1 MCYSCNLCSY
11 FGPSFHTLH
20 YMNYIYWNKTVAD
33 FIFTS
38 TRAGQEVFLYLSEED
53 LIQALKKAACQPD
66 AHLPITQLVA
76 QEDQVIIADFW
87 QAMKNGPLF
96 WRLAN
101 KNTTQEYWQG
111 GSGPQGRKVRVAPLN
126 PAQAARYA
134 HEDWK
139 SAPLSGQV
147 YGGRKFYHEQGSSTQ
162 TVPLHLLYLACFTM
176 PFSMVDAPQ
185 QNSGYYEIWRNF
197 FLDRGLIRGN
207 SDFPSNTLTELK
219 SAWSSMWEELARWS
233 QQELAGER
241 GVLMARQLGG
251 HAYVGWPRSQCLL
264 PPTALNRLPHF
275 FAHHHLLPGSRVVAA
290 QMHKLLLA
298 GPLPL
303 PAAAHRE
310 LQKDSPLGQALT
322 DIVARKL
329 QAWGGNTSYRE
340 RRIVVRQG
348 VEQVEEVFH
357 RGNTYGTL
365 LPFLPIDMAESEVIT
380 WSYRLSIR
388 TPLPENLIITT
399 GTGQQ
404 MVQPASAEWS
414 CELQGIS
421 PQPALQEFTDF
432 HNKWTLRAKLNPL
445 QVFAP
450 GGRYGFHQQWVPIP
464 TLEHGTE
471 LLILCEKHL
480 AAEVQ
485 HLAQDANSHLDWS
498 NFTGLPATHS
508 LFWLSN
514 LPSDATEL
522 AGVQVPTEIYIRA
535 HGGLDCGYRS
545 FLAASPPTFRLI
557 NGAVGQQ
564 LGYALLP
571 VGSPTSLLPD
581 TRAAHDRGA
590 WRLPLDLPVGKQFR
604 IVGIGTADLQTLPFK
619 LQEPTLPTTYQVP
632 LRGPRGE
639 VVNPDETVVYNGT
652 CLSGPKAQLDP
663 LHRKNGDISFQFEP
677 AAAFGHLAPPTNAF
691 PQKDFGGIP
700 NDLLLHYLSSVG
712 KLTNQEFGDI
722 LQSIHDE
729 RRLACQSPT
738 NYPTPTTADRQAALR
753 LFSQL
758 GFGDYDSL
766 AGTIQVLPPALLR
779 LPIAGDDGRRMLLT
793 GARTPQL
800 LCQLQEAAGSL
811 GIQMTIN
818 SQYDGQTIAGNL
830 AGFTTSLRE
839 ATTKSFRLL
848 LPDRVELLAHG
859 SPAQLYGDQQLKALA
874 TQCGIQ
880 FCGDIVPAN
889 LLNFSGS
896 LRDYHQALVEY
907 TEELPPD
914 WKQSWFDPQTLK
926 FEDGPGDRSSFCLAE
941 FEYRVYRRQCF
952 LWQDGKPYA
961 VDKSWGRYL
970 VLQHANRQVLC
981 YNRRD
986 QVLKVPARVPF
997 PELPARAIALLSG
1010 FAPALEWN
1018 ESEKRYYNVYQTGNT
1033 HNLLYNRLPSVLG
1046 QQIREIY

>member
-1 MCYSCNLCSY
+1 
-11 FGPSFHTLH
+11 
-20 YMNYIYWNKTVAD
+20 MNYIYWNKTVAD

-38 TRAGQEVFLYLSEED
+38 TRAGQEVFLYLTEDD
-53 LIQALKKAACQPD
+53 LIQALKKTAGQPN
-66 AHLPITQLVA
+66 AQLLTTQLAA

-87 QAMKNGPLF
+87 QAMKSGPLF
-96 WRLAN
+96 WRPTSN
-101 KNTTQEYWQG
+101 HTTQEYWQG
-111 GSGPQGRKVRVAPLN
+111 GSGAQGRRIRVAPIN
-126 PAQAARYA
+126 PAQAAKYA
-134 HEDWK
+134 YEDWK
-139 SAPLSGQV
+139 RAPLSGQV
-147 YGGRKFYHEQGSSTQ
+147 YGGRKFYYEQGSSTQ

-176 PFSMVDAPQ
+176 PFSMVDAPEQ
-185 QNSGYYEIWRNF
+185 SASYYEIWRKF
-197 FLDRGLIRGN
+197 FLDRGLIRSS
-207 SDFPSNTLTELK
+207 SDFPSNTLTELR
-219 SAWSSMWEELARWS
+219 SAWPSMWEELARWS

-241 GVLMARQLGG
+241 GTLMARQLGG
-251 HAYVGWPRSQCLL
+251 HAYVGWPQSQCLL
-264 PPTALNRLPHF
+264 PPAVLNRLPRF
-275 FAHHHLLPGSRVVAA
+275 FAHHNLLPGSRITAVE
-290 QMHKLLLA
+290 MHKMLLA

-310 LQKDSPLGQALT
+310 LQKDSPLGKALT

-340 RRIVVRQG
+340 RKIVVRQG

-357 RGNTYGTL
+357 RGITYGTL
-365 LPFLPIDMAESEVIT
+365 LPFLPIDLAESETIT

-388 TPLPENLIITT
+388 TPLPENLTIAVH
-399 GTGQQ
+399 GQPSQ
-404 MVQPASAEWS
+404 MVEPASAEWS
-414 CELQGIS
+414 CELLGIL
-421 PQPALQEFTDF
+421 PRTALQEFSDS
-432 HNKWTLRAKLNPL
+432 HNKWILRAKLNPL
-445 QVFAP
+445 QVFVP
-450 GGRYGFHQQWVPIP
+450 GGRYNFHQQWVPIP
-464 TLEHGTE
+464 TLEQGTE

-480 AAEVQ
+480 ANDVRQ
-485 HLAQDANSHLDWS
+485 LAQAANSYQDWS
-498 NFTGLPATHS
+498 NFAGLPATHS

-514 LPSDATEL
+514 LPRNTTAL
-522 AGVQVPTEIYIRA
+522 AGVQVPTETYIRA
-535 HGGLDCGYRS
+535 HGGLDCGHRS

-581 TRAAHDRGA
+581 TRAAHDQGA
-590 WRLPLDLPVGKQFR
+590 WRLPHDLPVGEQFR
-604 IVGIGTADLQTLPFK
+604 IVGIGTADLQTLPFR
-619 LQEPTLPTTYQVP
+619 LQEPALPTTYQVP

-639 VVNPDETVVYNGT
+639 VANPDEAVVYNGT
-652 CLSGPKAQLDP
+652 CLIGPKTQLDP
-663 LHRKNGDISFQFEP
+663 LHRRNGDISFQFEP
-677 AAAFGHLAPPTNAF
+677 AAAFGHLAPPTNSF
-691 PQKDFGGIP
+691 PQEDFGGIP

-712 KLTNQEFGDI
+712 KLTNQEFGDA
-722 LQSIHDE
+722 LQSIHDD
-729 RRLACQSPT
+729 RRLACPT
-738 NYPTPTTADRQAALR
+738 HYPTPTTADRQAALR

-779 LPIAGDDGRRMLLT
+779 LPIAGNAARRMLLT

-800 LCQLQEAAGSL
+800 LRQLREAADSL
-811 GIQMTIN
+811 GIQVTIN
-818 SQYDGQTIAGNL
+818 SQYDGQTIAENL
-830 AGFTTSLRE
+830 TGLTPSLRE
-839 ATTKSFRLL
+839 ATTQPFRLL

-880 FCGDIVPAN
+880 FCGDIVQAN

-914 WKQSWFDPQTLK
+914 WKQSWFDPQTLRWQP
-926 FEDGPGDRSSFCLAE
+926 GTGDRSSFCLVE

-952 LWQDGKPYA
+952 LWQNGKPYV

-970 VLQHANRQVLC
+970 VLQHANKQVLY

-986 QVLKVPARVPF
+986 QVLKVPAAVPF

-1010 FAPALEWN
+1010 FAPTLEWN
-1018 ESEKRYYNVYQTGNT
+1018 ESEKRRYNVYQTGNT